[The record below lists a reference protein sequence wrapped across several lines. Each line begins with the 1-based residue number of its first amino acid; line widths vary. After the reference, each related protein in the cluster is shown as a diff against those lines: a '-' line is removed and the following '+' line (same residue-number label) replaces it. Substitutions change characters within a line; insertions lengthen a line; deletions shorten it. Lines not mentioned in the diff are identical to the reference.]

1 MPDMESSPRITT
13 DPERCGGRPCVR
25 GMRIR
30 VTDVLDLL
38 ATGLAID
45 EVLTELPDLERDD
58 VIACLAFARR
68 RVDARGIC

>member
-1 MPDMESSPRITT
+1 MPDMELFPGIAT
-13 DPERCGGRPCVR
+13 GRHCSGRCVR
-25 GMRIR
+25 GMRIW
-30 VTDVLDLL
+30 VTGVLDLL

-58 VIACLAFARR
+58 VIACLEFARR